1 MKEYQI
7 NMKIVTICLFMALFS
22 SCTSKPLSVRYYL
35 LHTPEIKVS
44 NTTLVTKSTTS
55 TPTKTKPIA
64 VLQSL
69 DVADYLRQ
77 SSLVMQVDQHQL
89 YYSRQDVWAEK
100 LQSSFYKALLQDL
113 NATGQRNYV
122 ASDSPNAT
130 QAAAAVTIRLD
141 HFHATDSSTV
151 VSSGR
156 YWLSGNNQQIDKV
169 INLTSSS
176 HVFFFE
182 SDLKQDGYAA
192 AVKQMRTL
200 VTSLATQIE
209 KDITALPNK

>member
-1 MKEYQI
+1 MKGRQI
-7 NMKIVTICLFMALFS
+7 NMKIVTICLCIALLS

-35 LHTPEIKVS
+35 LHTPENKVS
-44 NTTLVTKSTTS
+44 NTTLETKHI
-55 TPTKTKPIA
+55 KTKPIA

-77 SSLVMQVDQHQL
+77 SSLVMQVDQHEL

-113 NATGQRNYV
+113 NATGQRNFV
-122 ASDSPNAT
+122 ASSSPNAT
-130 QAAAAVTIRLD
+130 HAAAAITIKLE

-156 YWLSGNNQQIDKV
+156 YWLSVNNPQTAKNND
-169 INLTSSS
+169 LATSS
-176 HVFFFE
+176 HTFFFE
-182 SDLKQDGYAA
+182 SQLKQDGYAH
-192 AVKQMRTL
+192 AVEQLRTL
-200 VTSLATQIE
+200 VVDLSKQIE
-209 KDITALPNK
+209 KDIAALPNI